1 MKIFRALS
9 DFLTWSHVSLL
20 FGPTK
25 SPSLRIPP
33 VNFKEPPRCA
43 RACEHGHCV
52 PLSQAWFTRA
62 LSLER
67 KRTERS
73 QVPFMLM
80 LLGLERISAE
90 NGERERLAQSVLAVL
105 HASIRETDIV
115 GWYQADSILGG
126 IFNGIGTS
134 TEAANIVRL
143 IATKVMN
150 ALNQHLGTER
160 TARISLSCHIFP
172 EVWDSKGDGCGAQ
185 NELYPDVIR
194 DSPRWLRSAGKRL
207 LDIAGSVAALIC
219 LSPLFGLIAL
229 AIKLTSKGPVLFRQE
244 RIGQKG
250 SRFVFLKFRSMYDA
264 SDPQVHRDYVTRFI
278 SGAPE
283 SSRNGVYKLTDDP
296 RITPLGR
303 ILRKTS
309 LDELPQFW
317 NVLRG
322 EMSLVGPRPPVP
334 YEVEAYSIWHRRRLL
349 EAKPGITGLWQVS
362 GRSRLPFDDMVRLDL
377 QYTRSSSLWLDVRIL
392 LQTPRAVLFGAGAY

>member
-1 MKIFRALS
+1 
-9 DFLTWSHVSLL
+9 
-20 FGPTK
+20 
-25 SPSLRIPP
+25 
-33 VNFKEPPRCA
+33 
-43 RACEHGHCV
+43 
-52 PLSQAWFTRA
+52 
-62 LSLER
+62 
-67 KRTERS
+67 
-73 QVPFMLM
+73 MLM